1 MLDLSRKTKIIAT
14 IGPAT
19 FPREMLEK
27 LLAAGVNVFRFN
39 FSHNDYARAKQ
50 AAQDLRTLAEKIK
63 THVALFIDLQG
74 PKIRVGKFQNGRVTL
89 REGQEFTLTIE
100 DLAGDEQKVSTT
112 YKPIVK
118 DAEAGHIILL
128 DDGRLRLEVLRKDET
143 NVYTRVLAGGELSDY
158 KGMNLPG
165 MKLSTPALTE
175 KDKEDVLRGLQMDVD
190 YFALSFVRAAQDVLD
205 LRGFLRE
212 HNSEHKIIAKIEKPE
227 AVANIDAIA
236 AVSDAVMVARGDLG
250 VELAIEKVPSLQK
263 DIIRR
268 ANYSGVPV
276 IVATQM
282 LESMINNPLPT
293 RAEVSDVAAAIY
305 DWADAV
311 MLSGETAVGKFPIE
325 TVRLMGRVAADVDVV
340 QSGRKKKLTVRK
352 THFIQENSVL
362 SSLCDSAD
370 ELADEIDAQA
380 VITFSDSGRTPLL
393 LSKYRSSVPIIAISD
408 RPKTCS
414 KMALYRGVTPLLGHT
429 PFARMSGIKQM
440 LQEAEQ
446 RSKEAGLLQNGDLVV
461 IMAGIP
467 IATAGSTNMIRV
479 HRVGDPY

>member
-1 MLDLSRKTKIIAT
+1 MLDLSRKTKIVAT
-14 IGPAT
+14 VGPAT

-39 FSHNDYARAKQ
+39 FSHNDYERAEQ
-50 AAQDLRTLAEKIK
+50 AIKDLRALAEKLK
-63 THVALFIDLQG
+63 TQAALFIDLQG
-74 PKIRVGKFQNGRVTL
+74 PKIRVGKFRDGRVTL
-89 REGQEFTLTIE
+89 QEGQEFTLTTE
-100 DLAGDEQKVSTT
+100 ELVGDEQKVSTT
-112 YKPIVK
+112 YKPLVK

-128 DDGRLRLEVLRKDET
+128 DDGRLRLEVLRKDEV
-143 NVYTRVLAGGELSDY
+143 NVYTRVLLGGELSNH

-165 MKLSTPALTE
+165 MKLSTPSLTE

-205 LRGFLRE
+205 LRSFLHA

-227 AVANIDAIA
+227 AVENIDAIV
-236 AVSDAVMVARGDLG
+236 AVSDAIMVARGDLG

-263 DIIRR
+263 DIVRR
-268 ANYSGVPV
+268 ANYGGVPV

-325 TVRLMGRVAADVDVV
+325 TVRLMGRVAADVDVI
-340 QSGRKKKLTVRK
+340 QSGRKKKLTARK
-352 THFIQENSVL
+352 THFIQENSML

-370 ELADEIDAQA
+370 ELADDIDAKA
-380 VITFSDSGRTPLL
+380 IITFSDSGRTPLL

-408 RPKTCS
+408 RLKTCS
-414 KMALYRGVTPLLGHT
+414 KMALYRGVIPLLGHT
-429 PFARMSGIKQM
+429 PFAKMSGIKQM

-446 RSKEAGLLQNGDLVV
+446 RSKEAGLLKDGDIVV

-479 HRVGDPY
+479 HRIGDPY